1 MNEKDYFAHPTAII
15 DDPVEI
21 GSGTKIWHFSHV
33 MKGAKIGVNCSFGQN
48 VFVASRVVIGN
59 NCKIQNNVSIYDLVT
74 LEDNV
79 FCGPS
84 MVFTNDMNPRAGFPK
99 GGVWIPTL
107 VRKGASIGA
116 NATIVCG
123 VTLGRH
129 CFIGAGAL
137 IHKDVKEFA
146 LMVGVPARQIGWMCE
161 CGERLEFN
169 ENGLAVCDKRCKGTY
184 KLENDEVRRIA

>member
-1 MNEKDYFAHPTAII
+1 MNEKKYFVHPTAVV
-15 DDPVEI
+15 DEPVEI
-21 GSGTKIWHFSHV
+21 GKDTKIWHFSHV
-33 MKGAKIGVNCSFGQN
+33 MQDAKIGAKCSLGQN
-48 VFVASRVVIGN
+48 VFIGSRVKIGD

-84 MVFTNDMNPRAGFPK
+84 MVFTNDLNPRAAWPK
-99 GGVWIPTL
+99 GGIWIATL
-107 VRKGASIGA
+107 VKEGASIGA

-123 VTLGRH
+123 ITLGRH

-137 IHKDVKEFA
+137 IHKDVKDYA

-161 CGERLEFN
+161 CGERLKFN
-169 ENGLAVCDKRCKGTY
+169 EKGDATCNARCKGTY
-184 KLENDEVRRIA
+184 KLEDNQVRRIL

>member
-1 MNEKDYFAHPTAII
+1 
-15 DDPVEI
+15 
-21 GSGTKIWHFSHV
+21 
-33 MKGAKIGVNCSFGQN
+33 
-48 VFVASRVVIGN
+48 GN
-59 NCKIQNNVSIYDLVT
+59 NCKIQNNVSVYDLVT

-84 MVFTNDMNPRAGFPK
+84 MVFTNDMNPRAAFPK

-107 VRKGASIGA
+107 VKEGSSIGA

-123 VTLGRH
+123 ITLGRH

-137 IHKDVKEFA
+137 IHKDVTDYA

-161 CGERLEFN
+161 CGERLKFDQEGKATCN
-169 ENGLAVCDKRCKGTY
+169 TRCKGTY
-184 KLENDEVRRIA
+184 KLENDEVRRIS